1 MTRKRIHRQ
10 KPCFGPDA
18 EETKA
23 HVLAAARELLLAA
36 QGALKFCRYYVEE
49 TSDSKTRPYLVGFFQ
64 KATQVASE
72 LGKGI
77 LDACPATD
85 LAKGA
90 VKTVIESIGREMEVD
105 SKRPSRPRPRSRK
118 KARRSAR

>member
-1 MTRKRIHRQ
+1 MTQKRIHRQ

-49 TSDSKTRPYLVGFFQ
+49 TSQSKTKPYLVGFFQ
-64 KATQVASE
+64 KATQVANE

-85 LAKGA
+85 VAKGA
-90 VKTVIESIGREMEVD
+90 VKTVLESIGREMEGEA
-105 SKRPSRPRPRSRK
+105 KGPSRPKPYGRK
-118 KARRSAR
+118 RVRRGRQ

>member
-1 MTRKRIHRQ
+1 MTQRRTHRQ

-36 QGALKFCRYYVEE
+36 QGALKFCRCYVEE
-49 TSDSKTRPYLVGFFQ
+49 TSQSKTKPYLVGFFQ
-64 KATQVASE
+64 KATQVANE

-77 LDACPATD
+77 LDACPTAD
-85 LAKGA
+85 VAKGA
-90 VKTVIESIGREMEVD
+90 VKTVIESIGREMEGEA
-105 SKRPSRPRPRSRK
+105 RRPRTKRASGTKR
-118 KARRSAR
+118 ARRNAR